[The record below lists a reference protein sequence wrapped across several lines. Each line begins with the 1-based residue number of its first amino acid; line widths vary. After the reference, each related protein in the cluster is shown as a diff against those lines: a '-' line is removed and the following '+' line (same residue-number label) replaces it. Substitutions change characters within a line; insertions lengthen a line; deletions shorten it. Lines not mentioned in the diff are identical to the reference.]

1 MLRFNDVNLK
11 LISETETYQFVES
24 MIRGVISIISK
35 SHAESNNKFSKSHDA
50 SKPTLYIIYLDL
62 NILYGHLMKQIILTE
77 IIDWVNPKDFNVDNW
92 RLKQSF

>member
-35 SHAESNNKFSKSHDA
+35 NHAESNNKFSKSHDA

-77 IIDWVNPKDFNVDNW
+77 IID
-92 RLKQSF
+92 

>member
-1 MLRFNDVNLK
+1 MLRFTDVNLK

-24 MIRGVISIISK
+24 MIKSVISIISK
-35 SHAESNNKFSKSHDA
+35 SYAESNNKFSKSHDA

-77 IIDWVNPKDFNVDNW
+77 ILDRVNPKDFNVDN
-92 RLKQSF
+92 